1 MEFNFDTEVDLKE
14 IQFSK
19 NIAEQQERYV
29 SSISR
34 GEKYKKQI
42 EVQRSIKAG
51 FREFFKEPDQVI
63 NLVVSMILWAIMAQV
78 YVINNYYYYYF
89 PGDQFE
95 SYISICC
102 LELVAYIVSEQVFEK
117 VFKKNKVKNLFYF
130 SYFFCLIGGIGIII
144 NNPEEHPYLDL
155 IFQFIAK
162 FGCASAYMSAYM
174 TTYLFPVVFSSSTF
188 GFSVM
193 FGSISSFVSQ
203 WTIASYDN
211 NLPWYIFIGLSG
223 AGIIVAFFFREYW

>member
-102 LELVAYIVSEQVFEK
+102 LELVAYIVSE
-117 VFKKNKVKNLFYF
+117 
-130 SYFFCLIGGIGIII
+130 
-144 NNPEEHPYLDL
+144 
-155 IFQFIAK
+155 
-162 FGCASAYMSAYM
+162 
-174 TTYLFPVVFSSSTF
+174 
-188 GFSVM
+188 
-193 FGSISSFVSQ
+193 
-203 WTIASYDN
+203 
-211 NLPWYIFIGLSG
+211 
-223 AGIIVAFFFREYW
+223 